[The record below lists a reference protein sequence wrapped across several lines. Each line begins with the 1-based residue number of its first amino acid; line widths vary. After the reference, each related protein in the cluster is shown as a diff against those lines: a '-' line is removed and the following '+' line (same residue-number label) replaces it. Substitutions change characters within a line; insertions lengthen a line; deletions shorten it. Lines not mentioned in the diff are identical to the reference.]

1 MSSGDSLRLRV
12 QLTKE
17 GTARYLSHTEFQ
29 RNLMLAARRAGLP
42 LAYSEGHRPKMK
54 ISLSPPLPIGVTS
67 EGELVDFA
75 LDSYLSG
82 AEAAKRLDEV
92 LPPGISVVNARLLG
106 AGSRPV
112 GKLIDTAVYVAFL
125 PGAAGGEGEWKNA
138 VEQFL
143 RSDTVEFERVQPRR
157 TRKVDLWPGVHSL
170 EASADEGGG
179 VAVRMVLDDADAGHG
194 LRQAAGR
201 DAAPPRECGP
211 AACRAGAG
219 RRRQLARGKGS
230 PDGSVYAARGAAAL
244 ADGRGT
250 EEAGCMTASWGCS
263 SL

>member
-1 MSSGDSLRLRV
+1 LSSGDSLRLRV

-157 TRKVDLWPGVHSL
+157 TRKVDLRPGVHSL

-179 VAVRMVLDDADAGHG
+179 VAVRMVLDDGTGGTVKPWEVLEVLAGLSPAAGDSWREARVHRMGVYTRRGERLLSPMDAG
-194 LRQAAGR
+194 
-201 DAAPPRECGP
+201 PRRP
-211 AACRAGAG
+211 A
-219 RRRQLARGKGS
+219 
-230 PDGSVYAARGAAAL
+230 V
-244 ADGRGT
+244 
-250 EEAGCMTASWGCS
+250 
-263 SL
+263 